1 LGKKLRLGDRSITAL
16 PAEHT
21 VPAVGYHLD
30 SGDGSFVFTGDTT
43 CNEAF
48 WPVVNKI
55 TNLRYLVIETAF
67 SNREKRLA
75 MMSKHLCP
83 SMLAEELAKLV
94 RDAEIYITHLKPGQI
109 ELTMSEIE
117 ECAGDFK
124 PKMLQNNQVF
134 EF

>member
-1 LGKKLRLGDRSITAL
+1 
-16 PAEHT
+16 
-21 VPAVGYHLD
+21 
-30 SGDGSFVFTGDTT
+30 
-43 CNEAF
+43 
-48 WPVVNKI
+48 VNKI
-55 TNLRYLVIETAF
+55 ANLRFLVIETAF

-83 SMLAEELAKLV
+83 SMLAEELARLV
-94 RDAEIYITHLKPGQI
+94 REVEIFITHLKPGQI

-117 ECAGDFK
+117 EFAGDFR